1 MKYERP
7 LKRESQIKEF
17 ELGTHAAVIEKVQKK
32 RSQKGNDMFY
42 SLFWEKVTKK
52 GFIFLP
58 SGMII
63 LKIIYAIF

>member
-32 RSQKGNDMFY
+32 RSQKRNDMFY
-42 SLFWEKVTKK
+42 SLLGKVTKK

>member
-32 RSQKGNDMFY
+32 RSQKGMICFT
-42 SLFWEKVTKK
+42 LFWEKVTKR
-52 GFIFLP
+52 GLFSYLRE
-58 SGMII
+58 
-63 LKIIYAIF
+63 

>member
-32 RSQKGNDMFY
+32 RSQKGNDMFLL
-42 SLFWEKVTKK
+42 SFGKK
-52 GFIFLP
+52 
-58 SGMII
+58 
-63 LKIIYAIF
+63 

>member
-32 RSQKGNDMFY
+32 RSQKGNDMFLL
-42 SLFWEKVTKK
+42 SLLGKVTKK